1 MAARD
6 EEEEEI
12 PEVEADGFQKGDR
25 KGDEEKKALCLLNY
39 DVSHVN
45 IARVPRGQFVQG
57 MHYPDIWLGER
68 SVPPVLLCSKNR
80 HFEKD
85 IRGIVGHIECSIEYR
100 KQEYRHH
107 SGQEYHSESPPT
119 NKQSRGHWYMIQ
131 ALESFVSYCKKAYEN

>member
-45 IARVPRGQFVQG
+45 IARVPRECTTQIFGWANEACRLCCCAAKI
-57 MHYPDIWLGER
+57 DILRKTSEESLGT
-68 SVPPVLLCSKNR
+68 SSA
-80 HFEKD
+80 
-85 IRGIVGHIECSIEYR
+85 
-100 KQEYRHH
+100 Q
-107 SGQEYHSESPPT
+107 
-119 NKQSRGHWYMIQ
+119 
-131 ALESFVSYCKKAYEN
+131 